1 MDQDHRPPDGDAIAS
16 EVELEMESGLFR
28 LRHAILAPAE
38 YYVYL
43 HPDDFSRVEA
53 IVPRIV
59 RDVQTCLNERI
70 EKLNGQS
77 RWHSVMKGTRAL
89 VEIPPGGWA
98 VHIRASAN
106 GDVSAGELSIVSRLS
121 LPAATRFG
129 SGAGTTRIVQT
140 VVSGTDRRT
149 VINTGI
155 KKEEPNAETGST
167 PHGPSLSY
175 TDDQGPHV
183 FRVVRDSISIGRGGP
198 AHWVDVTVITGPK
211 VSREHCRIRREA
223 GRYFIQDFS
232 AWGTFVNGKR
242 IPKHDDAGP
251 AGPAGA
257 SAEQELLDGASIRLG
272 DAVMIDFHVM

>member
-1 MDQDHRPPDGDAIAS
+1 LDQDNRSPDGEAIAA

-59 RDVQTCLNERI
+59 RDVQMCLNERI

-77 RWHSVMKGTRAL
+77 RWHAAIKGTRAL

-106 GDVSAGELSIVSRLS
+106 GDVSSGELSIVSRLS

-149 VINTGI
+149 AI
-155 KKEEPNAETGST
+155 KHELNAESASA
-167 PHGPSLSY
+167 PHVPYLSY
-175 TDDQGPHV
+175 TDDQGSHV

-198 AHWVDVTVITGPK
+198 AHWVDVAVITGPK
-211 VSREHCRIRREA
+211 VSREHCRIRRDA

-232 AWGTFVNGKR
+232 TWGTFVNGKR

-251 AGPAGA
+251 AGPTGGP
-257 SAEQELLDGASIRLG
+257 AEQELADGASIGLG
-272 DAVMIDFHVM
+272 DTVVIDFHVT